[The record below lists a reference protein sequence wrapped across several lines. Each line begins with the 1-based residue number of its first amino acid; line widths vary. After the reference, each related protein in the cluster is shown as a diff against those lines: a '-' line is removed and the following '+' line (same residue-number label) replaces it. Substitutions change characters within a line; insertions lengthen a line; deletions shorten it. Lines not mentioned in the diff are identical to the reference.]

1 MNPRLHEENRLMK
14 KLLDWFDHR
23 TGYREL
29 MREALYE
36 NIPGGSRWRYVW
48 GSTLVFTFFL
58 QVLTGILLWTA
69 YSPSAQTAWESVY
82 FIQTQMTLGWLI
94 RGIHHFAAQ
103 AMVVL
108 MAIHLM
114 QVIVDGAYKAP
125 REVNFWLGL
134 ILMQIVL
141 GLSLTGYLLPWDQK
155 GYYATKVATNIM
167 GVTPGIGTQLQEVV
181 QGGPEYG
188 HHTLTRFF
196 ALHAGILPGLLI
208 GFLALHIYVFRRHGI
223 HAKDPQKSPDAKFWP
238 DQVLKDAVACLGV
251 LAVVMLLAI
260 LKGAELSAPADP
272 SEPYSAARPEWY
284 FLFLFRFLKFEF
296 IDKIGLEFGAI
307 YVPGGLM
314 LFLVLMPLIA
324 IWRHG
329 HKINVAFTYL
339 MLLCIVGL
347 TGLAVYEDWY
357 SETEPALKFRAD
369 VANAHQDAVRTMELA
384 GNPETG
390 IPVTGAVS
398 LLRNDPLTQGPKLF
412 AKKCASCHRY
422 DGHDG
427 TGHQVLVNGEEAPA
441 TAADLAGLG
450 TREWARTVLIDYHE
464 LFAPLSN
471 ATLDGENLGELYL
484 EGDMGSW
491 SEDNRDVLLEPEN
504 AESLAGLIEFLVAQ
518 SERADQ
524 APFNQKLIE
533 QGRDTFENG
542 TLAQGELTMA
552 CADCHAVKPVGE
564 DEPFGTAEYG
574 PELTG
579 YGGRAWLRSFIANP
593 DAPEHYGST
602 GHNAMPAFEKSLT
615 EQEIDLIA
623 RWLIDDYYLPQ
634 ERRADRSGEAPAP
647 DAETSSNEENGS
659 PPEDDNP

>member
-1 MNPRLHEENRLMK
+1 MK

-23 TGYREL
+23 TGYREIL
-29 MREALYE
+29 HETLYE
-36 NIPGGSRWRYVW
+36 NIPGGARWRYVW

-58 QVLTGILLWTA
+58 QVITGILLWMA

-82 FIQTQMTLGWLI
+82 FIQTQMTLGWMI

-114 QVIVDGAYKAP
+114 QVIIDGAYKAP
-125 REVNFWLGL
+125 REVNFWLG
-134 ILMQIVL
+134 IVLMMIVL

-167 GVTPGIGTQLQEVV
+167 GVTPVIGTQLQEVV

-196 ALHAGILPGLLI
+196 ALHAGVLPGLLVA
-208 GFLALHIYVFRRHGI
+208 FLALHIYVFRRHGI
-223 HAKDPQKSPDAKFWP
+223 HAKDPNKAPDASFWP
-238 DQVLKDAVACLGV
+238 DQILKDSVACLGV
-251 LAVVMLLAI
+251 LAIVMLLAI
-260 LKGAELSAPADP
+260 YKGAELSAPADP
-272 SEPYSAARPEWY
+272 AEPYSAARPEWY

-307 YVPGGLM
+307 YVPGALM
-314 LFLVLMPLIA
+314 AFLILMPLIA
-324 IWRHG
+324 IWRFG
-329 HKINVAFTYL
+329 HKLNVAFTFL
-339 MLLCIVGL
+339 ILAGVIGL
-347 TGLAVYEDWY
+347 TGLAIYEDYY
-357 SETEPALKFRAD
+357 SDSEAAQKFRSD
-369 VANAHQDAVRTMELA
+369 VANAHKDAERTMELA

-427 TGHQVLVNGEEAPA
+427 TGHKVLVEGKEVPA
-441 TAADLAGLG
+441 TATDLATIG
-450 TREWARTVLIDYHE
+450 TREWARSVLVDYHE
-464 LFAPLSN
+464 LFAPLKN
-471 ATLDGENLGELYL
+471 VTKDGENLGDMYL
-484 EGDMGSW
+484 EGDMGTW
-491 SEDNRDVLLEPEN
+491 SSDNRELLLDPEN
-504 AESLAGLIEFLVAQ
+504 AETLAGLVEFLAAQ
-518 SERADQ
+518 SERADL
-524 APFNQKLIE
+524 APFDEELVAKGL
-533 QGRDTFENG
+533 DTFENG
-542 TLAQGELTMA
+542 TIAKGELSMV
-552 CADCHAVKPVGE
+552 CADCHAVKPAGADDVL
-564 DEPFGTAEYG
+564 GTTEYG

-593 DAPEHYGST
+593 GAPEHYGST
-602 GHNAMPAFEKSLT
+602 EHNAMPAFEKSLR

-623 RWLIDDYYLPQ
+623 RWLIGDYYKSKEQTQTPEQ
-634 ERRADRSGEAPAP
+634 IPAAGQP
-647 DAETSSNEENGS
+647 
-659 PPEDDNP
+659 